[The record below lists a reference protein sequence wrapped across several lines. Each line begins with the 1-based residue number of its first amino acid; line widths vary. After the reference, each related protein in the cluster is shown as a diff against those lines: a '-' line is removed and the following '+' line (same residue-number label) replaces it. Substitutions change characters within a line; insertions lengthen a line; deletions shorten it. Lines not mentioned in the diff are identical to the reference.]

1 VANSR
6 FTVSLGS
13 VSSNTSGQLRH
24 LTEDL
29 FEDAVEQDK
38 NESEDHA
45 SNDTNEVDLL
55 YFARVSN
62 HYLRLVK
69 NHSSRNSVSRH
80 DMQFPI
86 IIDSGANFHMFKDK
100 EFFSSIIPA
109 TGKVILGDGVTSLP
123 IEGVGTVLCNIDSH
137 TFQIDNVHYVPALSE
152 SIYSLFLHIQNPN
165 HGIQSSFDKGLFLRF
180 PAFQTK
186 AIIGRMIYT
195 WMPFL

>member
-38 NESEDHA
+38 DESEDHA

-100 EFFSSIIPA
+100 DFFSSIIPA
-109 TGKVILGDGVTSLP
+109 TGKVILGDCVTSLP
-123 IEGVGTVLCNIDSH
+123 IEGVGTVLYNIDSFRLTMCIMYQH
-137 TFQIDNVHYVPALSE
+137 YQNLSTAYFYTSKIQIMAFNHLLTRVYFCV
-152 SIYSLFLHIQNPN
+152 FLHFKLKPLLE
-165 HGIQSSFDKGLFLRF
+165 G
-180 PAFQTK
+180 
-186 AIIGRMIYT
+186 
-195 WMPFL
+195 